1 MRVKSSYLFKEMTK
15 FSRKSRVSELIRREL
30 ARMFQTFVFNNDTKS
45 VFYLTV
51 TEVTIS
57 NDLKNA
63 TVFILPFFPIQNNL
77 DNQAILDSINIESHK
92 IRKNLGS
99 LNLRFTPKL
108 RFKIDDLQEKT
119 KKIDDLFNS
128 PKVSQD
134 LR

>member
-1 MRVKSSYLFKEMTK
+1 MTK

>member
-77 DNQAILDSINIESHK
+77 DNQSILDSINIESHK
-92 IRKNLGS
+92 IRKNRGS
-99 LNLRFTPKL
+99 LNLRFTHKL

>member
-1 MRVKSSYLFKEMTK
+1 MTK

-63 TVFILPFFPIQNNL
+63 TVFILPFFS
-77 DNQAILDSINIESHK
+77 DSK
-92 IRKNLGS
+92 
-99 LNLRFTPKL
+99 
-108 RFKIDDLQEKT
+108 
-119 KKIDDLFNS
+119 
-128 PKVSQD
+128 
-134 LR
+134 

>member
-92 IRKNLGS
+92 IRKNLGL